1 MSPSDARSDPV
12 VSRQTTQ
19 TPRTGEAAVRI
30 DRPSQRLTFRAPAT
44 FNAQAS
50 WAIALL
56 AVVLIYLGAALGFQH
71 EYNARTVEV
80 FGQITE
86 QEAMPWY
93 YAHPWFGALVLAGL
107 PALAV
112 AAILVLVLEARFHS
126 RQARTELADL
136 NLLLQHTGYRLQGHL
151 DRMAG
156 PGDHQ

>member
-1 MSPSDARSDPV
+1 MTTSDSRSYPSATGR
-12 VSRQTTQ
+12 TTQ
-19 TPRTGEAAVRI
+19 TPGTDGAAERI
-30 DRPSQRLTFRAPAT
+30 DRPSQRLTFRSPAT
-44 FNAQAS
+44 FNAQAW

-71 EYNARTVEV
+71 EYNANTIEV

-112 AAILVLVLEARFHS
+112 AAILVLILEARFHAL
-126 RQARTELADL
+126 QARTDLADL
-136 NLLLQHTGYRLQGHL
+136 NLLLQHTGYRLQTQI
-151 DRMAG
+151 DRFTIEAN
-156 PGDHQ
+156 Q